1 MKVMT
6 QKRTVWAPKV
16 QVCSNISATYDKYF
30 CLAFISYF
38 EDWNQFQAFIILIE
52 YQYNVTCSSLVPD
65 VSFFIVLEQ
74 TFKRLKNT
82 NSL

>member
-1 MKVMT
+1 MKVIT

-16 QVCSNISATYDKYF
+16 QVWSNISATYHKYF

-52 YQYNVTCSSLVPD
+52 
-65 VSFFIVLEQ
+65 
-74 TFKRLKNT
+74 
-82 NSL
+82 